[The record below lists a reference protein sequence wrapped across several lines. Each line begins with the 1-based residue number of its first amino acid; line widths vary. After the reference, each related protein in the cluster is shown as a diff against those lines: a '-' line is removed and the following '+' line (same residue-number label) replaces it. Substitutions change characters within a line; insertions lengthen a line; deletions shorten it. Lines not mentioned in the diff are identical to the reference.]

1 MMDIKQYKNIYNDV
15 YRMVKNKEYVMD
27 TLFMKFN
34 KI

>member
-15 YRMVKNKEYVMD
+15 YRMVKNKEYVID

>member
-1 MMDIKQYKNIYNDV
+1 MDIKQYKNIYNDV

>member
-1 MMDIKQYKNIYNDV
+1 MDIKQYKNIYNDV
-15 YRMVKNKEYVMD
+15 YRMVKNKEYVID